1 MLRIPAFLIGYIL
14 GNFLFGY
21 FYSKARRTDIT
32 HQGSGNPGST
42 NTLRVM
48 GVGPGFMTLASDCLK
63 VVLAY
68 FVSML
73 IFSNIAGISGEF
85 LKVLC
90 TYAAFGAVI
99 GHDFPV
105 ILKMK
110 GGKGIAS
117 SMGFIIVVCPRML
130 IIALTIFIITV
141 MISRYVSLGSIIA
154 AISLAI
160 QDIFFYKLGLLGFS
174 SRYATE
180 VFIIILILSCLAIFL
195 HHANIG
201 RLVHGNENK
210 FSFHNAGKGKKNG

>member
-1 MLRIPAFLIGYIL
+1 MLRIPAFLIGYL
-14 GNFLFGY
+14 FGNFLFGY
-21 FYSKARRTDIT
+21 FYSRAKNTDIT
-32 HQGSGNPGST
+32 RLGSGNPGST

-68 FVSML
+68 FVCML
-73 IFSNIAGISGEF
+73 IFSRAGIGGDF
-85 LKVLC
+85 LKILC
-90 TYAAFGAVI
+90 VYASFGAVI

-117 SMGFIIVVCPRML
+117 SLGFFIVVCPRML
-130 IIALTIFIITV
+130 FIALLVFLLTVLIT
-141 MISRYVSLGSIIA
+141 RYVSLGSILA
-154 AISLAI
+154 AASLFI
-160 QDIFFYKLGLLGFS
+160 QALVFYRLGITGLSGS
-174 SRYATE
+174 YATE
-180 VFIIILILSCLAIFL
+180 VLIMMLVLSSLAIAL